1 MSSDYENSVSVN
13 QIPFF
18 DWTSQ
23 DTLRMGSFIA
33 IQLKNQD
40 PKTVTIARL
49 EQRQR
54 EEDPLDPDESVVTHI
69 RLRLFPPLFPTKPID
84 CHPRIPS
91 HSIPKILHGCGSQN
105 VELYESRECVWI
117 NGEIPD
123 DEVKILFPAF
133 VFSFEELEKSENGW
147 AHGIHNVYFARFWH
161 NKIYSYTVR
170 AENRLDPIPKGTVL
184 GFMNKHPLYKQP
196 SNLIIAR
203 RCQHHAIWVGL
214 FSIQKAIIKMLNK
227 RGMSSSSRENISLNV
242 GCIPLEC
249 IQYIYSL
256 SKFVSPID
264 CHPVTL
270 RDSFLHV
277 DSSLTRRKL
286 SMSFDAGVLR
296 FKSISDL
303 KLLRS
308 IFGPSSTYGS
318 SEKRP
323 NLSDGSTGTTLKRG
337 HHLSVISG
345 HVNDNAED
353 EKFKRRSKEQR
364 VDLCFSPFNVRVT
377 VGYERYVY
385 SLRACGSLKR
395 PSHCPTLNTILR
407 GQSPQTCSDTLQ
419 PIKPSSPPTDPSSET
434 GKDSHDNPDE
444 SEEAEESPSDEC
456 NPPVLHP
463 PALQNIQLGDQF
475 LDGQTVYEVVTVN
488 KTAST
493 PVCTC
498 RAVAGK
504 HYDKHRPAEEQ
515 DTMER
520 KDIVQLLID
529 IHDFA

>member
-54 EEDPLDPDESVVTHI
+54 EEDSLDPDEPVVTHI

-133 VFSFEELEKSENGW
+133 VFSFEELEKSKNGW

-227 RGMSSSSRENISLNV
+227 RGMSSSSREIISLNV

-345 HVNDNAED
+345 HVND
-353 EKFKRRSKEQR
+353 RRRKVQATLEGTARGPLFLAIQCTCHRWIREIRILAPCMWFSSTPLTLPNTQYHSPWPIYT
-364 VDLCFSPFNVRVT
+364 DLFGHS
-377 VGYERYVY
+377 
-385 SLRACGSLKR
+385 
-395 PSHCPTLNTILR
+395 
-407 GQSPQTCSDTLQ
+407 
-419 PIKPSSPPTDPSSET
+419 PTDQT
-434 GKDSHDNPDE
+434 KLSHN
-444 SEEAEESPSDEC
+444 
-456 NPPVLHP
+456 
-463 PALQNIQLGDQF
+463 
-475 LDGQTVYEVVTVN
+475 
-488 KTAST
+488 
-493 PVCTC
+493 
-498 RAVAGK
+498 
-504 HYDKHRPAEEQ
+504 RPIF
-515 DTMER
+515 R
-520 KDIVQLLID
+520 NGYR
-529 IHDFA
+529 FP